1 MGIPQILMIFI
12 LGVSTVVHIVKD
24 NELMPIQRYDGV
36 VKFIANS
43 IIAGI
48 LYAGGFWN

>member
-12 LGVSTVVHIVKD
+12 LGYSTVLHIVKN
-24 NELMPIQRYDGV
+24 NEVVGMQRYDGIA
-36 VKFIANS
+36 KFVGNS

>member
-1 MGIPQILMIFI
+1 MDIPQILMIFI
-12 LGVSTVVHIVKD
+12 LGYSTVFHIVKD
-24 NELMPIQRYDGV
+24 NELMDIQRYDGIA
-36 VKFIANS
+36 KFIANS